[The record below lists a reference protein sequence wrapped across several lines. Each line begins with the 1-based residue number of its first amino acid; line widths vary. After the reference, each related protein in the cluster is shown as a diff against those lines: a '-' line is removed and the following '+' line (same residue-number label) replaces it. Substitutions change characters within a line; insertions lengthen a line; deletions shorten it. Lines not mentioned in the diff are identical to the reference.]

1 VLSDIT
7 GREAVFYRSILHI
20 HIPSFSVEVMRLSD
34 PSLRD
39 RPVVIA
45 LPSSRSVILCAS
57 PEAKDLGIKKGMQL
71 KDAREICPDLLI
83 IPPDTNKI
91 RKVFREINSRVIS
104 RFSPIWEPS
113 RPGHVYL
120 DLSGTERLWGKARD
134 VAFKMEREIKKVV
147 ELPSIVGISINKMV
161 SSIASIVQRDECVL
175 EVERGYEA
183 SFLAPFSVDVI
194 PGIQRFHRTLLE
206 ELNIYRV
213 RELAHLGID
222 ELRLIFGSSA
232 RVIKQRA
239 VGIDPSPVIPPDGGK
254 IIRET
259 LVFNEDT
266 NDKELLMGALLSLTE
281 SCTNKLREKGLCSR
295 RAGLY
300 VEFSD
305 GISLRRYLNF
315 PSPLQSDFEIFPPL
329 KNLFLKVIRRR
340 VRVRSITLC
349 FSGLSSGSY
358 QIGLFDNAF
367 QREKRERLERSLD
380 LIRKR
385 FGESAI
391 KYASSYHLKDQFY
404 IQ

>member
-1 VLSDIT
+1 
-7 GREAVFYRSILHI
+7 
-20 HIPSFSVEVMRLSD
+20 
-34 PSLRD
+34 
-39 RPVVIA
+39 
-45 LPSSRSVILCAS
+45 
-57 PEAKDLGIKKGMQL
+57 
-71 KDAREICPDLLI
+71 
-83 IPPDTNKI
+83 
-91 RKVFREINSRVIS
+91 
-104 RFSPIWEPS
+104 
-113 RPGHVYL
+113 
-120 DLSGTERLWGKARD
+120 
-134 VAFKMEREIKKVV
+134 
-147 ELPSIVGISINKMV
+147 MV

-222 ELRLIFGSSA
+222 ELRLIFGSRA
-232 RVIKQRA
+232 KVIKQRA

-259 LVFNEDT
+259 LIFNEDT

-281 SCTNKLREKGLCSR
+281 SCATKLRGKGLCFR

-329 KNLFLKVIRRR
+329 KNLLLKVIKRR
-340 VRVRSITLC
+340 VRVRSITLW

-358 QIGLFDNAF
+358 QMGLFDNAF

>member
-1 VLSDIT
+1 
-7 GREAVFYRSILHI
+7 
-20 HIPSFSVEVMRLSD
+20 MRLSD

-45 LPSSRSVILCAS
+45 LPSLRSLVLCAS
-57 PEAKDLGIKKGMQL
+57 PEAKDLGIKRGMQI
-71 KDAREICPDLLI
+71 KDAKELCPDLLI
-83 IPPDTNKI
+83 IPPETHKI

-104 RFSPIWEPS
+104 KFSPIWEPS

-120 DLSGTERLWGKARD
+120 DLTGTERLWCKARD
-134 VAFKMEREIKKVV
+134 VAYWIEKEIKRLV
-147 ELPSIVGISINKMV
+147 ELYSIVGISINKMV

-183 SFLAPFSVDVI
+183 SFMAPFSVDVI
-194 PGIQRFHRTLLE
+194 PGIQRSHRTLLE

-213 RELAHLGID
+213 RELAHLSID
-222 ELRLIFGSSA
+222 ELRLIFGSRA
-232 RVIKQRA
+232 KTIKQRA
-239 VGIDPSPVIPPDGGK
+239 KGIDPSPVIPPDGGK

-281 SCTNKLREKGLCSR
+281 SCATRLREKGLCSR

-315 PSPLQSDFEIFPPL
+315 QSPLQSDFEIFPPL
-329 KNLFLKVIRRR
+329 KNLLLKVIKRR
-340 VRVRSITLC
+340 VRVRSITLW
-349 FSGLSSGSY
+349 FSRLSYGSY
-358 QIGLFDNAF
+358 QMGLFDNAF

-385 FGESAI
+385 FGENSI
-391 KYASSYHLKDQFY
+391 GYAYLYQLKDQFY